1 MYIEECHL
9 QGVIQEE
16 NNICKL
22 QELAAVRKQLAKNNK
37 MKKSKASKEHSN
49 VNGGADVV
57 HTGTTEKDVDMIKKL
72 SDEAMDSSE

>member
-1 MYIEECHL
+1 M
-9 QGVIQEE
+9 
-16 NNICKL
+16 
-22 QELAAVRKQLAKNNK
+22 RKQLAKNNK